1 MGRSPVYELRRTIM
15 TFTEA
20 AAEVLRLV
28 GKPLHYKDITEI
40 AIQKNLLSHVG
51 KSPDVTMGSR
61 LAALLKKGPKEN
73 PLVRVKPGIFAL
85 RAWEE
90 GGPPGPAPDADAA
103 FAAAAAR
110 ATESAAVAE
119 GEPETEAE
127 PEVVVAPP
135 AESKAPRAPDE
146 QMRADLAAG
155 ASEIFDEEE
164 DDDQPI
170 LGGAEPP
177 ADAAGGRRRRRR
189 RRGRGADAPAPRA
202 DDGLPTYTVSP
213 AFDGAAPEV
222 AALEDGAPRAEG
234 AEPAPRE
241 HREHREPREPREHRD
256 RRGNEPRE
264 ARGDRGADRG
274 GERSN
279 EDRGRPHEGP
289 PSDIEDVA
297 GRELA
302 DVVVWLLNGFDR
314 NGGPVSLRALADA
327 ALRRQRLS
335 GDAGLITSQIAAAAR
350 ADNARRAADGRRPR
364 FRFAGGRVA
373 LTDWALPPD
382 VIRLEQEALAAV
394 ERYRDGARR
403 ALAKRITDLPGNGF
417 AELSIAVLER
427 LGISQLKP
435 VRRPGGNGGELYLA
449 GVQRVGGGET
459 RVAVI
464 VRKDGREIGRER
476 VTEARGSLHHFGL
489 ASAAWMLTSG
499 QVLSGAREEASAPG
513 ALPVTLLDGAGVAK
527 ACEEHGIGVV
537 RTVIPV
543 LMPDADLFD
552 GLRGA

>member
-1 MGRSPVYELRRTIM
+1 M

-73 PLVRVKPGIFAL
+73 PLVRVKPGVFAL

-110 ATESAAVAE
+110 ANEVPAAES
-119 GEPETEAE
+119 EAE
-127 PEVVVAPP
+127 PEPDAEAPVAPP
-135 AESKAPRAPDE
+135 VEVVKVTRAPDE

-170 LGGAEPP
+170 LGGAEPAP
-177 ADAAGGRRRRRR
+177 DAAGGRRRRRR

-213 AFDGAAPEV
+213 AFDGAAPE
-222 AALEDGAPRAEG
+222 ASADDG
-234 AEPAPRE
+234 AEPRVEGEAAPQQHREPRE
-241 HREHREPREPREHRD
+241 HRHREPREHRD
-256 RRGNEPRE
+256 RSGRDDSRSNEGR
-264 ARGDRGADRG
+264 A
-274 GERSN
+274 N

-289 PSDIEDVA
+289 PADIEEVA

-335 GDAGLITSQIAAAAR
+335 GDAALITSQIAASAR

-364 FRFAGGRVA
+364 FRFAGGRIA

-382 VIRLEQEALAAV
+382 VLRLEQDALAAV

-427 LGISQLKP
+427 MGISQLKP
-435 VRRPGGNGGELYLA
+435 VRRPGGNAGELYLA

-499 QVLSGAREEASAPG
+499 QVLSGAREEAVAPG
-513 ALPVTLLDGAGVAK
+513 ALPVTLLDGAGVAR